1 METEMKSFVFY
12 SSWRSYF
19 KLMEDPVLVTELL
32 NAILDLAEGMEPQVT
47 SSRVKIA
54 FDAIKPVMDAN
65 MAAYQERCEKNKTA
79 AKKRWSVSHADAKQM
94 DANAMQTDANALHLD
109 GDNEND
115 NDNED
120 DNDNGNDNGNE
131 NDNTSIVVMACPT
144 VAIGIPTKEEVIKA
158 AKARKLSF
166 SDEEAER
173 FIRYYYVD
181 RGGCINGEP
190 IRNWKSLLKGWEG
203 HMLVDPK
210 DYFGDMT
217 IWQRETIYTLPKEL
231 RDQYESDQLMS
242 ESGYH
247 ITKNTAQR
255 IDDFL
260 KVRC

>member
-94 DANAMQTDANALHLD
+94 DANALHLD
-109 GDNEND
+109 GDND

-144 VAIGIPTKEEVIKA
+144 VAIGIPTKEDVIKA
-158 AKARKLSF
+158 AKTRKLSF
-166 SDEEAER
+166 PDEEAER
-173 FIRYYYVD
+173 FIRYYYVE

-190 IRNWKSLLKGWEG
+190 IRNWKSLLQGWEG

-242 ESGYH
+242 ETGYH

-255 IDDFL
+255 IDDYL

>member
-1 METEMKSFVFY
+1 METEKKSFVFY

-94 DANAMQTDANALHLD
+94 DANALHLD
-109 GDNEND
+109 GDND

-144 VAIGIPTKEEVIKA
+144 VAIGIPTKEDVIKA
-158 AKARKLSF
+158 AKTRKLSF
-166 SDEEAER
+166 PDEEAER
-173 FIRYYYVD
+173 FIRYYYVE

-190 IRNWKSLLKGWEG
+190 IRNWKSLLQGWEG

-231 RDQYESDQLMS
+231 RDQYEYDQLMS

-255 IDDFL
+255 IDDYL

>member
-94 DANAMQTDANALHLD
+94 DANAMHLD
-109 GDNEND
+109 GDND

-131 NDNTSIVVMACPT
+131 NDNTNIVVMACPT

-255 IDDFL
+255 IDDYL

>member
-79 AKKRWSVSHADAKQM
+79 AKKRWSVSHADAMQM

-109 GDNEND
+109 GD

-131 NDNTSIVVMACPT
+131 NDNTSIVVMACF
-144 VAIGIPTKEEVIKA
+144 ENE
-158 AKARKLSF
+158 F
-166 SDEEAER
+166 
-173 FIRYYYVD
+173 
-181 RGGCINGEP
+181 
-190 IRNWKSLLKGWEG
+190 
-203 HMLVDPK
+203 
-210 DYFGDMT
+210 
-217 IWQRETIYTLPKEL
+217 
-231 RDQYESDQLMS
+231 
-242 ESGYH
+242 
-247 ITKNTAQR
+247 
-255 IDDFL
+255 
-260 KVRC
+260 

>member
-32 NAILDLAEGMEPQVT
+32 NAILDLAEGVEPQVT

-94 DANAMQTDANALHLD
+94 DANALHLD
-109 GDNEND
+109 GDND

-131 NDNTSIVVMACPT
+131 NDNTNIVVMACPT

-255 IDDFL
+255 IDDYL

>member
-94 DANAMQTDANALHLD
+94 DANAMHLD
-109 GDNEND
+109 G
-115 NDNED
+115 

-131 NDNTSIVVMACPT
+131 NDNTNIVVMACPT

-255 IDDFL
+255 IDDYL